1 MENLKKYKDDL
12 DQLIDTGDH
21 LLIAIK
27 YECFKERITRT
38 IQKKYGKEAGD
49 ILDSIPVFS
58 ERYQAWYSEATT
70 LIRQLL
76 PDRLDDFCSY
86 YEKPRERKVVNY
98 ESYRVSDYLV
108 NISVTRGQVKVV
120 STSAAIPRFN
130 QQLAIV
136 KAVKQRFESSLFDI
150 RQLVQADLFDSEL
163 EAAKALVKNG
173 FVRSGGALAGVVM
186 EKHLAQVCENRGA
199 KVPKRKPTIGDYND
213 ALKKSGAID
222 TPLWRSNQHLGDI
235 RNLCDHHRDREP
247 TSEEVTELVDGVAK
261 LTKTVF

>member
-70 LIRQLL
+70 LIRHLL

-86 YEKPRERKVVNY
+86 YEKPRGRKAVNY

-108 NISVTRGQVKVV
+108 NLSVTRVV
-120 STSAAIPRFN
+120 DTSAAIPRFK

-150 RQLVQADLFDSEL
+150 RQFVQADLFDSEL

-199 KVPKRKPTIGDYND
+199 KVLKRKPTIGDYND
-213 ALKKSGAID
+213 ALKNSGAID